1 MSNIPG
7 TPDIVAEVLEQ
18 DTSDPAAKYSNTMM
32 DLQYKLLEE
41 GNLSTEDA
49 YTLTL
54 VTTGNI
60 PYDEYQE
67 LLSDRRN
74 HSSRLGRFAVQVAVS
89 GSVSAFAM
97 GMLIAGGDAGVYLPV
112 LTAILGYWLPAP
124 DFSKHAATVKK
135 TAYSKPQIRSSPVGK
150 KTAPVKI

>member
-1 MSNIPG
+1 MSNVPETIN
-7 TPDIVAEVLEQ
+7 TSAEIREQ
-18 DTSDPAAKYSNTMM
+18 AVHDAESVVSSSNTIEN
-32 DLQYKLLEE
+32 LQYKLLEE

-54 VTTGNI
+54 VTTGDI

-74 HSSRLGRFAVQVAVS
+74 HNSRLGRFAVQVAVS
-89 GSVSAFAM
+89 GTISAFAM
-97 GMLIAGGDAGVYLPV
+97 GMLISGGDAGVYLPV

-124 DFSKHAATVKK
+124 DFSKHSTNVKK
-135 TAYSKPQIRSSPVGK
+135 PAYSKPQVK
-150 KTAPVKI
+150 K